1 MLWSEHINKYIAGLL
16 LLGDG
21 VKMGIFDLF
30 GKKDVTTDLGRQLPY
45 SVGTGFSPFKLKANN
60 RSSSTLTVNLKN
72 LTNEAVMSSVV
83 VEVPDRVSL
92 DSTGTAREKEVR
104 LGMLAPNEQREAK
117 IEVYSNSGTDKG
129 EYTLTITA
137 FIHYRDYG
145 HVLNAM
151 KKRAVVEAV

>member
-1 MLWSEHINKYIAGLL
+1 
-16 LLGDG
+16 
-21 VKMGIFDLF
+21 MGIFDLF

>member
-1 MLWSEHINKYIAGLL
+1 
-16 LLGDG
+16 
-21 VKMGIFDLF
+21 MGIFDLF

-83 VEVPDRVSL
+83 VEVPERVSL